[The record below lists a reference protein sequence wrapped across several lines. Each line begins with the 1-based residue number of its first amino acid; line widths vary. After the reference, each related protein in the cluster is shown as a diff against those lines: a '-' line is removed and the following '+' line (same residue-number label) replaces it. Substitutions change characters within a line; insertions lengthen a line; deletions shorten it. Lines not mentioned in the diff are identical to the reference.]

1 MAFTPTYNRKYVLTG
16 LAALYIQPFNETTP
30 GALPADTQALG
41 TVWLAPWIPLGAT
54 LEGVTL
60 GFSREASDIRI
71 EEQVTQV
78 DQKTTSVA
86 FTIATQ
92 LSEDTLDTMRY
103 AYGGGAIQTI
113 PATGTAPGVKI
124 LRISSEI
131 EHFTLGLE
139 GEAPKRPN
147 VTSPWRRVL
156 IPDVTSVAEVETVYR
171 RAEQQR
177 AYSTTFSSLVPPEDV
192 MIRELNAPITA

>member
-1 MAFTPTYNRKYVLTG
+1 MAFTPTYNRKYILTG
-16 LAALYIQPFNETTP
+16 LAALYIQPFSPTVAAVLPPDSQLLGVAWPTP
-30 GALPADTQALG
+30 
-41 TVWLAPWIPLGAT
+41 WLPLGAT

-86 FTIATQ
+86 FTISTQ

-103 AYGGGAIQTI
+103 AYGGGSIQTI
-113 PATGTAPGVKI
+113 PAAAGAPGVKI
-124 LRISSEI
+124 LKISSEI
-131 EHFTLGLE
+131 EHFAMGLE
-139 GEAPKRPN
+139 GEAPVRTN
-147 VTSPWRRVL
+147 LATPWRRVL
-156 IPDVTSVAEVETVYR
+156 IPDVTSVAEVETAYR

-177 AYSTTFSSLVPPEDV
+177 VYSATFSSLVPPEDV
-192 MIRELNAPITA
+192 MIRELNAPAI